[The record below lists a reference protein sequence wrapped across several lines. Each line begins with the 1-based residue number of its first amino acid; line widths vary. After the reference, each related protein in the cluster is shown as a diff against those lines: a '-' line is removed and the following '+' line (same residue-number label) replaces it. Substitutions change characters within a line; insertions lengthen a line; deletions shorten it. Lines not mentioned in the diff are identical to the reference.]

1 MRGLILIISM
11 IISTLSAENEC
22 TKKIKME
29 KLMKKVEAEQ
39 EMLLQNLE
47 VNSPNII
54 NR

>member
-1 MRGLILIISM
+1 MSGLILIISM
-11 IISTLSAENEC
+11 IITLSAENEC
-22 TKKIKME
+22 AKKMKME

-39 EMLLQNLE
+39 EMLLKNKE

>member
-1 MRGLILIISM
+1 MSGLILIISM
-11 IISTLSAENEC
+11 IITLSAENEC
-22 TKKIKME
+22 TKKMKME

-39 EMLLQNLE
+39 EMLLKNKE